1 MNIVEPRIEI
11 IASTGL
17 RGYRGS
23 NFHGMELQNA
33 TPAESLCEF
42 AGRGCYESFHRPNAA
57 TATTADYLTRTVF
70 DQGHGSILEHAT
82 VTLRFSGVSRSW
94 LTEMERH
101 RHLSWSVASQRY
113 IDSTTFGAV
122 MPPAIRDADDL
133 TQTMWETSV
142 DNAVRDYNII
152 VDDLREDGLPRKQ
165 AREAARSV
173 LPNSLET
180 RGVVTGNLRAW
191 MNIIPL
197 RTADGADAEM
207 REVVGIIC
215 DQLATIAPT
224 IFKEQA

>member
-42 AGRGCYESFHRPNAA
+42 AGRGCYESFGRPNAA
-57 TATTADYLTRTVF
+57 TATTSDYLDRTVF

-122 MPPAIRDADDL
+122 MPPAIRDAGDA
-133 TQTMWETSV
+133 TQALWATSV
-142 DNAVRDYNII
+142 DSALRDYEILVDHLHDSNIS
-152 VDDLREDGLPRKQ
+152 RKQ

-173 LPNSLET
+173 LPNSMET

-191 MNIIPL
+191 LSIIPL

-207 REVVGIIC
+207 QEVSRLI
-215 DQLATIAPT
+215 LETLRPIAPT
-224 IFKEQA
+224 IFKE

>member
-1 MNIVEPRIEI
+1 MNIVEPSIEI

-23 NFHGMELQNA
+23 DFHGMELQDA
-33 TPAESLCEF
+33 TPAESLCEY
-42 AGRGCYESFHRPNAA
+42 AGRGCYESFGRPNAA
-57 TATTADYLTRTVF
+57 TATTSDYLARTVF

-82 VTLRFSGVSRSW
+82 VTLLFSGVSRSW

-133 TQTMWETSV
+133 TQTMWETAV
-142 DNAVRDYNII
+142 DNAVRDYSII
-152 VDDLREDGLPRKQ
+152 VADLQGAGLPRKQ

-191 MNIIPL
+191 LNIIPL
-197 RTADGADAEM
+197 RTAPGADREM
-207 REVVGIIC
+207 QEVAGMIS
-215 DQLATIAPT
+215 DRLATIAPT

>member
-1 MNIVEPRIEI
+1 MNIVTPKIEV

-42 AGRGCYESFHRPNAA
+42 AGRGCYESFGRPNAA
-57 TATTADYLTRTVF
+57 TATTSDYLDRTVF

-122 MPPAIRDADDL
+122 IPPAIRDAGKA
-133 TQTMWETSV
+133 TQALWETSV
-142 DNAVRDYNII
+142 DNALRDYEILVADLHDSNIS
-152 VDDLREDGLPRKQ
+152 RKQ

-173 LPNSLET
+173 LPNSMET

-191 MNIIPL
+191 LSIIPL

-207 REVVGIIC
+207 REVSRLI
-215 DQLATIAPT
+215 LETLRPIAPA
-224 IFKEQA
+224 IFKELA